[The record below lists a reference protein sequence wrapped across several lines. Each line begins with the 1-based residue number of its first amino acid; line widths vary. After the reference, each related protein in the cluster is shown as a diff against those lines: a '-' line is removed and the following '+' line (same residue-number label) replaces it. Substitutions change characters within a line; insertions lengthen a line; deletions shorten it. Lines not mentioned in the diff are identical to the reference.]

1 MLDGLTGLALLGL
14 AAWIGYQVGKQ
25 VGYQEAM
32 SRSRRQTAR

>member
-14 AAWIGYQVGKQ
+14 AAWIGYQVGYEK
-25 VGYQEAM
+25 AM

>member
-25 VGYQEAM
+25 VGYEQAT
-32 SRSRRQTAR
+32 SRTRRQPGQ